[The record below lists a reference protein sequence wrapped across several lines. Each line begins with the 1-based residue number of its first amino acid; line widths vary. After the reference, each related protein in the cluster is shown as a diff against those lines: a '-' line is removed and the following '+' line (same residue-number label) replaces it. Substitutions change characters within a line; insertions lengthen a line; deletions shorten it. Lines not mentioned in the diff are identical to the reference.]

1 MATRRTRRG
10 SGGDGD
16 APTALILHAGDTG
29 RMYLGQ
35 AVIAPRR
42 QGASDHLVP
51 SDSARAGA
59 GLPPYLH
66 TDGRDS
72 ADRTSD
78 DPRCRGDRL
87 FPVLSGNAVRIP
99 RVVYSR
105 GMRTRLDLTIGRC
118 FSHRSDARMSH
129 LMLRALPGGDGPAG
143 RPRVRHPIPTSTTG
157 SSFRWYRVPGVPPV
171 SSGSGT
177 RAKLPTGRVPFRS
190 RAAVTDRCRA
200 SWYPRGGGNDPIHR
214 VLKDDGVPEERGL
227 PATGWIPVPPIAG
240 DVSCPS

>member
-72 ADRTSD
+72 ANRTSD

-99 RVVYSR
+99 RVVYCR
-105 GMRTRLDLTIGRC
+105 GMRTRLELTIGRC

-129 LMLRALPGGDGPAG
+129 QCSELSPAEMDPLGDRACGT
-143 RPRVRHPIPTSTTG
+143 RYQRRRSVRRW
-157 SSFRWYRVPGVPPV
+157 FRQLPGVPPV